1 MIEQG
6 RDAVSAG
13 DCQVMSSSH
22 YSSELLLTWQS
33 LQPGIIPLSKY
44 RLHLGQEKVFGA
56 LVRRERG
63 EEELLNLPLYSGPRP
78 AGGERFTGRRMGPGA
93 SLAPQTMHQNP
104 HQPGGR
110 PLAQYSAQ

>member
-13 DCQVMSSSH
+13 GCQVMSSSH
-22 YSSELLLTWQS
+22 YSSELLLTWHS
-33 LQPGIIPLSKY
+33 LQPGIIPIGKDW
-44 RLHLGQEKVFGA
+44 LHLGQEQVLGS

-63 EEELLNLPLYSGPRP
+63 EEELLNLPLYSGPWP

-93 SLAPQTMHQNP
+93 SLAPQNVHQNP
-104 HQPGGR
+104 HQAGRR
-110 PLAQYSAQ
+110 PLAKYSAQ